1 MSEVNALKTLR
12 ETTLAYLSQSDY
24 EKIIKAVEVG
34 GIQSLTGTASMIVKS
49 AVLKHGS
56 HDQSS
61 HNPKKGGK
69 GGGGGSSSE
78 QSDGLDDPDDRG
90 NTVSDKK
97 ISSVM
102 GSIER
107 TEDDFDSINMNE
119 LNDEQSKSVNDA
131 RDSLKGA
138 YSALESAGKV
148 KGKNYKTV
156 NVQEAETKL
165 QSAFENLEGVSSDSA
180 AAAMSSLEFAM
191 DQISEMLG
199 AEAEDLRNPSMF

>member
-12 ETTLAYLSQSDY
+12 DTTLAYLSESDY
-24 EKIIKAVEVG
+24 ENIIKAVGVG
-34 GIQSLTGTASMIVKS
+34 GIDSLTGTASMIVKS

-61 HNPKKGGK
+61 HNPKKGG

-78 QSDGLDDPDDRG
+78 QSDGPDNPDDRG
-90 NTVSDKK
+90 NTVSDKNINEVK
-97 ISSVM
+97 
-102 GSIER
+102 GSLER

-131 RDSLKGA
+131 RDSVKEA

-199 AEAEDLRNPSMF
+199 EESEGLRNPSMF

>member
-1 MSEVNALKTLR
+1 MSEINVLQTLR
-12 ETTLAYLSQSDY
+12 KTTLAHLSEAQY
-24 EKIIKAVEVG
+24 AEIVKAVEAG

-56 HDQSS
+56 HDQSR
-61 HNPKKGGK
+61 HNPKKGGGG

-78 QSDGLDDPDDRG
+78 QSDDPDDRG
-90 NTVSDKK
+90 NTISDKK
-97 ISSVM
+97 ISEVK
-102 GSIER
+102 GSLER
-107 TEDDFDSINMNE
+107 TEDDFDSINMYE

-131 RDSLKGA
+131 RDSVKEA

-148 KGKNYKTV
+148 KGKNYKKV

-165 QSAFENLEGVSSDSA
+165 QAAFDNLEGVSSDSA

-199 AEAEDLRNPSMF
+199 SEAEDLRNPSMF